1 MEIEDILNIRRNINY
16 FIYRNLTYILYSIL
30 TISLILSPSRINSNH
45 ILADERKPLIYPL
58 KGKILIHFN
67 EQYVD
72 EDTGETHRHCGI
84 DIAGNEGDR
93 VIASAPGKVFYVGW
107 TPTGGKTISI
117 CHLLNVKTTYLNLQ
131 DYHVS
136 VGQEVKRGQV
146 VGTIGAEDD
155 LSSEEVHLHFGV
167 IVNNHYVDPEKILEM
182 DFNDLTK
189 YISLTYTELDE
200 GKNVEVNPSH
210 VETEKLNY
218 VTNKNSNNIMDVES
232 FPYID
237 LGSFSK
243 YSGGIYKLNEDEDDF
258 KLYEDD
264 FRLDKDTHSIF
275 SDTKDFIF
283 GFFHLDN
290 DNDGIIF
297 TNDPDDDNNGIDDK
311 YEFWSHEEIEKYT
324 SFKKGNDERGFK
336 NIIHNKFNNKK
347 DNDYKLIIG
356 GFCGETYDVKKSKLW
371 NFLINNGYNE
381 SIIAY
386 FSWNGPGTYHNG
398 YDSQG
403 SYENFK
409 ESMIAYLDEI
419 PEGEKIDLI
428 GHSQGG
434 VLILRF
440 VLDKDNEKYMEKID
454 QVITVNS
461 PIKGANSFL
470 AGIMFKYPSIGKLL
484 GFLLPDKTFLPFPE
498 MDPDLPALS
507 DLSPESYGI
516 KKLAYPDEYG
526 DKKNVKLYKPDIE
539 IINIASYFDLIVDDY
554 GIDSQVYDYAY
565 RVYVNYEAN
574 LFSHAFN
581 LNDEDT
587 LKLIY
592 DLLNSN
598 DVDGEETEEGYIIYG
613 EKDILE
619 FPVFIKE
626 RYNE

>member
-1 MEIEDILNIRRNINY
+1 MEIEDILNIKRNINY

-30 TISLILSPSRINSNH
+30 TISLILSPSLINGNY
-45 ILADERKPLIYPL
+45 ILANERKPLIYPL
-58 KGKILIHFN
+58 KGKILVHFN

-146 VGTIGAEDD
+146 IGTIGAEDD
-155 LSSEEVHLHFGV
+155 LSNKEVHLHFGV
-167 IVNNHYVDPEKILEM
+167 IVNNHYVNPEKILEM

-200 GKNVEVNPSH
+200 GMNVEVKPGH
-210 VETEKLNY
+210 VEVEKLNY
-218 VTNKNSNNIMDVES
+218 VEDKNSNNIMDIES
-232 FPYID
+232 FTDID

-243 YSGGIYKLNEDEDDF
+243 YSGGIYKLNEDENDF

-264 FRLDKDTHSIF
+264 FKLDKDSNSIF
-275 SDTKDFIF
+275 SDIRDFIF
-283 GFFHLDN
+283 SFFHLDN

-297 TNDPDDDNNGIDDK
+297 TNDPDDDNDGIDDK
-311 YEFWSHEEIEKYT
+311 YEFWSREEIEKYT
-324 SFKKGNDERGFK
+324 SFIKVKDERGLE
-336 NIIHNKFNNKK
+336 NVIHNKLSNKK

-356 GFCGETYDVKKSKLW
+356 GFCGETYDVRKSKLW
-371 NFLINNGYNE
+371 NFLINNRYNE
-381 SIIAY
+381 STIAY

-409 ESMIAYLDEI
+409 ESMIAYLDKI

-440 VLDKDNEKYMEKID
+440 VLDKDNEKYIKKID

-470 AGIMFKYPSIGKLL
+470 AGIIFKYPSIGKFL

-498 MDPDLPALS
+498 IDPDLPALS
-507 DLSPESYGI
+507 DLSPESYAI

-526 DKKNVKLYKPDIE
+526 DKENVKLYKPDVE

-554 GIDSQVYDYAY
+554 GIDSQVYDYADK
-565 RVYVNYEAN
+565 VYVNYEVN

-581 LNDEDT
+581 LNDKDT

-598 DVDGEETEEGYIIYG
+598 DIDEEKTKEGYIIYG
-613 EKDILE
+613 KKDILE
-619 FPVFIKE
+619 FHNVYKGEI
-626 RYNE
+626 

>member
-1 MEIEDILNIRRNINY
+1 MEIEDILNIKRNINY

-30 TISLILSPSRINSNH
+30 TIFLILSPSLINNNY
-45 ILADERKPLIYPL
+45 ILANERKPLIYPL
-58 KGKILIHFN
+58 KGKILVHFN

-84 DIAGNEGDR
+84 DIAGNEGER

-146 VGTIGAEDD
+146 IGTIGAEDD
-155 LSSEEVHLHFGV
+155 ISSEEVHLHFGV
-167 IVNNHYVDPEKILEM
+167 IVNNHYVNPEKILEM

-200 GKNVEVNPSH
+200 GMNVEVKPRN
-210 VETEKLNY
+210 VEAEKLNY
-218 VTNKNSNNIMDVES
+218 VEDKNSNNIMDVES

-243 YSGGIYKLNEDEDDF
+243 YSGGIYKLNEDENDF

-264 FRLDKDTHSIF
+264 FSLDKNSHSIL
-275 SDTKDFIF
+275 SDIRNFIF

-297 TNDPDDDNNGIDDK
+297 TNDPDDDNDGIDDK
-311 YEFWSHEEIEKYT
+311 YEFWSREEIEKYT
-324 SFKKGNDERGFK
+324 GFIKVKDERGLK
-336 NIIHNKFNNKK
+336 NVIHNKLNNKK

-356 GFCGETYDVKKSKLW
+356 GFCGETYDVRKSNLW

-381 SIIAY
+381 SIVAY

-409 ESMIAYLDEI
+409 ESMIAYLEKI

-440 VLDKDNEKYMEKID
+440 VLDKNNEKYIKKID
-454 QVITVNS
+454 QIITVNS

-470 AGIMFKYPSIGKLL
+470 AGIMFKYPSIGKFL

-498 MDPDLPALS
+498 MNPSLPALS
-507 DLSPESYGI
+507 DLSHESYAI

-526 DKKNVKLYKPDIE
+526 DKENVKLYKPDVE

-554 GIDSQVYDYAY
+554 GIDSQVYDYADK
-565 RVYVNYEAN
+565 VYVNYEVN

-581 LNDEDT
+581 LNDKDT

-598 DVDGEETEEGYIIYG
+598 GIDEEKTEEGYIIYG
-613 EKDILE
+613 KKDILE

>member
-1 MEIEDILNIRRNINY
+1 MEIEDILSIRRNINC

-30 TISLILSPSRINSNH
+30 TISLILSPSLINSNY
-45 ILADERKPLIYPL
+45 ILANERKPLIYPL
-58 KGKILIHFN
+58 KGKILVHFN

-93 VIASAPGKVFYVGW
+93 AIASAPGKVFYVGW

-146 VGTIGAEDD
+146 IGTIGAEDD
-155 LSSEEVHLHFGV
+155 LSNEEVHLHFGV

-200 GKNVEVNPSH
+200 GMNVEVIPSY
-210 VETEKLNY
+210 VEAEKLNH
-218 VTNKNSNNIMDVES
+218 VADKNSNNIMGVES

-243 YSGGIYKLNEDEDDF
+243 YSGGIYKLDED
-258 KLYEDD
+258 EDD
-264 FRLDKDTHSIF
+264 FRLDNDSHSIL
-275 SDTKDFIF
+275 SDIRDFIF
-283 GFFHLDN
+283 RFFHLDN
-290 DNDGIIF
+290 DNDGIVF
-297 TNDPDDDNNGIDDK
+297 TNDPDDDNDGTDDK
-311 YEFWSHEEIEKYT
+311 YEFWSREEIEKYT
-324 SFKKGNDERGFK
+324 SFEKSKDERGLK
-336 NIIHNKFNNKK
+336 KVIHNKFNDEK

-403 SYENFK
+403 RYENFK
-409 ESMIAYLDEI
+409 ESMVAYLNKI
-419 PEGEKIDLI
+419 PEGKKIDLM

-440 VLDKDNEKYMEKID
+440 VLDKNNEKYMKKIN
-454 QVITVNS
+454 QVITINS

-470 AGIMFKYPSIGKLL
+470 AGIMFEYPSIGKIL
-484 GFLLPDKTFLPFPE
+484 GFLLPDKNFLPFPE

-507 DLSPESYGI
+507 DLSPESCAI

-526 DKKNVKLYKPDIE
+526 DRENVGLYKPDVE

-554 GIDSQVYDYAY
+554 GIDSQVYDYADK
-565 RVYVNYEAN
+565 VYVNYEVN

-581 LNDEDT
+581 LKDEDT

-613 EKDILE
+613 KKDILE
-619 FPVFIKE
+619 FHNVYKGEI
-626 RYNE
+626 

>member
-1 MEIEDILNIRRNINY
+1 MEIEDILNIKRNINY

-30 TISLILSPSRINSNH
+30 TISLILSPSLINNNY
-45 ILADERKPLIYPL
+45 ILANERKPLIYPL
-58 KGKILIHFN
+58 KGKILVHFN

-93 VIASAPGKVFYVGW
+93 IIASAPGKVFYVGW

-146 VGTIGAEDD
+146 IGTIGAEDD
-155 LSSEEVHLHFGV
+155 ISNEEVHLHFGV
-167 IVNNHYVDPEKILEM
+167 IVNNHYVDSEKILEM

-200 GKNVEVNPSH
+200 GRNVELKPSH
-210 VETEKLNY
+210 VEAEKLSY
-218 VTNKNSNNIMDVES
+218 VADKNSTNIMDIES
-232 FPYID
+232 FTDID
-237 LGSFSK
+237 LGSIYGE
-243 YSGGIYKLNEDEDDF
+243 YSNGIF
-258 KLYEDD
+258 KLYEDKND
-264 FRLDKDTHSIF
+264 FRLDKDPHSIF
-275 SDTKDFIF
+275 SDIRDFIF
-283 GFFHLDN
+283 SFFHLDN

-297 TNDPDDDNNGIDDK
+297 TNDPDDDNDGIDDK
-311 YEFWSHEEIEKYT
+311 YEFWSREEIEKYT
-324 SFKKGNDERGFK
+324 SFKKVKDERGLK
-336 NIIHNKFNNKK
+336 NVIHNKFNNKK

-356 GFCGETYDVKKSKLW
+356 GFCGETYDVRKSKLW

-409 ESMIAYLDEI
+409 ESMIAYLDKI

-440 VLDKDNEKYMEKID
+440 VLDKDNEKYIKKID
-454 QVITVNS
+454 QIITVNS

-470 AGIMFKYPSIGKLL
+470 AGIMFKYPSIGKFL

-498 MDPDLPALS
+498 IDPDLPALS
-507 DLSPESYGI
+507 DLSPESYAI
-516 KKLAYPDEYG
+516 KKLAYPDEYR
-526 DKKNVKLYKPDIE
+526 DKKNVRLYKPDVE
-539 IINIASYFDLIVDDY
+539 IINIASHFDLIVDDY
-554 GIDSQVYDYAY
+554 GIDSQVYDYADK
-565 RVYVNYEAN
+565 VYVNYEVN

-598 DVDGEETEEGYIIYG
+598 DVDEEKTEEGYIIYG
-613 EKDILE
+613 KKI
-619 FPVFIKE
+619 F
-626 RYNE
+626 

>member
-1 MEIEDILNIRRNINY
+1 MEIEDILNIKRNINY

-30 TISLILSPSRINSNH
+30 TISLILSPSLINSNY
-45 ILADERKPLIYPL
+45 ILANERKPLIYPL
-58 KGKILIHFN
+58 KGKILVHFN

-146 VGTIGAEDD
+146 IGTIGAEDD
-155 LSSEEVHLHFGV
+155 LSNKEVHLHFGV
-167 IVNNHYVDPEKILEM
+167 IVNNHYVNPEKILEM

-200 GKNVEVNPSH
+200 GMNVEVKPSH
-210 VETEKLNY
+210 VEAEKLNY
-218 VTNKNSNNIMDVES
+218 VEDKNSNNIMGVES

-243 YSGGIYKLNEDEDDF
+243 YSGGIYKLNEDENDF

-264 FRLDKDTHSIF
+264 FSLDKNSHSIL
-275 SDTKDFIF
+275 SDIRDFIF

-297 TNDPDDDNNGIDDK
+297 TNDPDDDNDGIDDK
-311 YEFWSHEEIEKYT
+311 YELWSHEEIEKYT
-324 SFKKGNDERGFK
+324 SFIKVKDERGLK
-336 NIIHNKFNNKK
+336 NVIHNKLNNKK
-347 DNDYKLIIG
+347 NNDYKLIIG
-356 GFCGETYDVKKSKLW
+356 GFCGETYDVRKSNLW

-409 ESMIAYLDEI
+409 ESMIAYLDKI

-440 VLDKDNEKYMEKID
+440 VLDKDNEKYIKKID
-454 QVITVNS
+454 QIITVNS

-470 AGIMFKYPSIGKLL
+470 AGIMFKYPFIGKFL

-498 MDPDLPALS
+498 MDPILPALS
-507 DLSPESYGI
+507 DLSPESYAI

-554 GIDSQVYDYAY
+554 GIDSQVYDYADK
-565 RVYVNYEAN
+565 VYVNYEVN

-598 DVDGEETEEGYIIYG
+598 DVDEEKTEEGYIIYG
-613 EKDILE
+613 KKDILE
-619 FPVFIKE
+619 FHNVYKGEI
-626 RYNE
+626 

>member
-1 MEIEDILNIRRNINY
+1 MEIEDILNIKRNINY
-16 FIYRNLTYILYSIL
+16 FIYRNLTYILYGIL
-30 TISLILSPSRINSNH
+30 TISLILSPSLINNNY
-45 ILADERKPLIYPL
+45 ILANERKPLIYPL
-58 KGKILIHFN
+58 KGKILVHFN

-146 VGTIGAEDD
+146 IGTIGAEDD
-155 LSSEEVHLHFGV
+155 LSNKEVHLHFGV
-167 IVNNHYVDPEKILEM
+167 IVNNHYVNPEKILEM

-200 GKNVEVNPSH
+200 GMNVEVKQSH
-210 VETEKLNY
+210 VEAEKLNY
-218 VTNKNSNNIMDVES
+218 VANKNSTNIMDIES
-232 FPYID
+232 FTDID

-243 YSGGIYKLNEDEDDF
+243 YSGGIYKLNEDENDF

-264 FRLDKDTHSIF
+264 FSLDKNSHSIL
-275 SDTKDFIF
+275 SDIRNFIF

-297 TNDPDDDNNGIDDK
+297 TNDPDDDNDGIDDK
-311 YEFWSHEEIEKYT
+311 YEFWSREEIVKYT
-324 SFKKGNDERGFK
+324 SFIKVKDERGLK
-336 NIIHNKFNNKK
+336 NVIHNKLSNKK
-347 DNDYKLIIG
+347 NNDYKLIVG
-356 GFCGETYDVKKSKLW
+356 GFCGETYDVRKSKLW

-381 SIIAY
+381 SIMAY

-409 ESMIAYLDEI
+409 ESMIAYLEKI

-440 VLDKDNEKYMEKID
+440 VLDKNNEKYIKKID
-454 QVITVNS
+454 QIITVNS

-470 AGIMFKYPSIGKLL
+470 AGIIFKYPSIGKFL

-498 MDPDLPALS
+498 MNPGLPALS
-507 DLSPESYGI
+507 DLSPESYAI

-526 DKKNVKLYKPDIE
+526 DKENVKLYKPDVE

-554 GIDSQVYDYAY
+554 GIDSQVYDYADK
-565 RVYVNYEAN
+565 VYVNYEVN

-598 DVDGEETEEGYIIYG
+598 DIDEEKTEEGYIIYG
-613 EKDILE
+613 KKDILE
-619 FPVFIKE
+619 FHNVYKGEI
-626 RYNE
+626 

>member
-1 MEIEDILNIRRNINY
+1 MEIEDILNIKRNINY
-16 FIYRNLTYILYSIL
+16 FIYRNLSYILYSIL
-30 TISLILSPSRINSNH
+30 TISLILSPSLINGNY
-45 ILADERKPLIYPL
+45 ILANERKPLIYPL
-58 KGKILIHFN
+58 EGKILVHFN

-146 VGTIGAEDD
+146 IGTIGAEDD
-155 LSSEEVHLHFGV
+155 ISNEEVHLHFGV

-200 GKNVEVNPSH
+200 GKNVELKPGH
-210 VETEKLNY
+210 VEVEKLNY
-218 VTNKNSNNIMDVES
+218 VEDKNSTNIMDIES
-232 FPYID
+232 FTDID
-237 LGSFSK
+237 LGSI
-243 YSGGIYKLNEDEDDF
+243 YSEYSNGIF
-258 KLYEDD
+258 KLYEDKDD
-264 FRLDKDTHSIF
+264 FRLDKDSHSVF
-275 SDTKDFIF
+275 SDIRDFIF
-283 GFFHLDN
+283 SFFHLDN

-297 TNDPDDDNNGIDDK
+297 TNDPDDDNDGIDDK
-311 YEFWSHEEIEKYT
+311 YEFWSREEIEKYT
-324 SFKKGNDERGFK
+324 SFKKVKDERGLK

-356 GFCGETYDVKKSKLW
+356 GFCGETYDVRKSNLW

-409 ESMIAYLDEI
+409 ESMIAYLEKI
-419 PEGEKIDLI
+419 PEGKKIDLI

-440 VLDKDNEKYMEKID
+440 VLDKNNEKYIKKID
-454 QVITVNS
+454 QIITVNS

-470 AGIMFKYPSIGKLL
+470 AGIMFKYPSVGKIL

-498 MDPDLPALS
+498 IDPDLPALS
-507 DLSPESYGI
+507 DLSPESYAI
-516 KKLAYPDEYG
+516 KKLAYPDEYR
-526 DKKNVKLYKPDIE
+526 DKKNVRLYKPDVE
-539 IINIASYFDLIVDDY
+539 IINIASHFDLIVDDY
-554 GIDSQVYDYAY
+554 GIDSQVYDYADK
-565 RVYVNYEAN
+565 VYVNYEVN

-581 LNDEDT
+581 LNDKDT

-598 DVDGEETEEGYIIYG
+598 DVDEEKTEEGYIIYG
-613 EKDILE
+613 KKDILE
-619 FPVFIKE
+619 FPVLIKGT
-626 RYNE
+626 YNE

>member
-1 MEIEDILNIRRNINY
+1 MEIEDILNIKRNINY

-30 TISLILSPSRINSNH
+30 TISLILSPSLINSNY
-45 ILADERKPLIYPL
+45 ILANERKPLIYPL
-58 KGKILIHFN
+58 KGKILVHFN

-146 VGTIGAEDD
+146 IGTIGAEDD
-155 LSSEEVHLHFGV
+155 LSNKEVHLHFGV
-167 IVNNHYVDPEKILEM
+167 IVNNHYVNPEKILEM

-200 GKNVEVNPSH
+200 GMNVEVKPRN
-210 VETEKLNY
+210 VEAEKLNY
-218 VTNKNSNNIMDVES
+218 VEDKNSNNIMGVES

-243 YSGGIYKLNEDEDDF
+243 YSGGIYKLNEDENDF

-264 FRLDKDTHSIF
+264 FSLDKNSHSIL
-275 SDTKDFIF
+275 SDIRDFIF

-297 TNDPDDDNNGIDDK
+297 TNDPDDDNDGIDDK

-324 SFKKGNDERGFK
+324 SFIKVKDERGLK
-336 NIIHNKFNNKK
+336 NVIRNKLNNKK
-347 DNDYKLIIG
+347 NNDYKLIIG
-356 GFCGETYDVKKSKLW
+356 GFCGETYDVRKSNLW

-409 ESMIAYLDEI
+409 ESMIAYLDKI

-440 VLDKDNEKYMEKID
+440 VLDKDNEKYIKKID
-454 QVITVNS
+454 QIITVNS

-470 AGIMFKYPSIGKLL
+470 AGIMFKYPFIGKFL

-498 MDPDLPALS
+498 MDPILPALS
-507 DLSPESYGI
+507 DLSPESYAI

-554 GIDSQVYDYAY
+554 GIDSQVYDYADK
-565 RVYVNYEAN
+565 VYVNYEVN

-598 DVDGEETEEGYIIYG
+598 DVDEEKTEEGYIIYG
-613 EKDILE
+613 KKDILE
-619 FPVFIKE
+619 FHNVYKGEI
-626 RYNE
+626 